1 MSMISANYTR
11 VIAAPEASYG
21 TDAVNTILTT
31 ASADIIY
38 QEVADPAITPAI
50 TVVEIN
56 RSRGGAPGNAHG
68 VIDDKCTVSARIPL
82 LGRDGSAPWPY
93 YDPFL
98 RAMNI
103 GRTASNGVYVPRTV
117 QDASMSIYLYHY
129 NLEAATQRLQ
139 VATGVRG
146 SGTLEIAVDS
156 EAFVNF
162 EGVGQYAELT
172 TSAAFFNATTGAA
185 ALLKNGVTAVTA
197 RTTGTEFYSDLEP
210 VLCTGITLT
219 VDGVNFPVS
228 SLSLDLAWAVDEVR
242 TVTGATT
249 LDKVLLTRANEGARM
264 NGTMTLLDGA
274 TAFQKALDLY
284 RDGSQV
290 SLVATLSNST
300 ETITLTAGN
309 LQIGGVEAS
318 AQGGFLGWNLPFF
331 LAGDWS
337 GLTNHEEF
345 TLAYT

>member
-11 VIAAPEASYG
+11 VIAAPETSYG

-31 ASADIIY
+31 ATADIIY
-38 QEVADPAITPAI
+38 QEVADPVITPEI

-68 VIDDKCTVSARIPL
+68 VIKDKCTVSARIPL
-82 LGRDGSAPWPY
+82 LGRGSGENWPY

-98 RAMNI
+98 RAMNL
-103 GRTASNGVYVPRTV
+103 GRGSTGIYAPTTV
-117 QDASMSIYLYHY
+117 QSNAMTMYLYHY

-139 VATGVRG
+139 IATGVRG
-146 SGTLEIAVDS
+146 SGTFELAVDS

-185 ALLKNGVTAVTA
+185 ALLKNGSSSVPA
-197 RTTGTEFYSDLEP
+197 RTSGTEFYSDLEP
-210 VLCTGITLT
+210 MLCTGITLT
-219 VDGVNFPVS
+219 IDSVAFPVS
-228 SLSLDLAWAVDEVR
+228 SLSLDLAWGVDEVR

-249 LDKVLLTRANEGARM
+249 MDKVLLTRANEGARM
-264 NGTMTLLDGA
+264 NGSMTLLDGD

-290 SLVATLSNST
+290 TLSASLSNST
-300 ETITLTAGN
+300 DNIALTAGN

-337 GLTNHEEF
+337 GLTDHYEF
-345 TLAYT
+345 DLEYT